1 MVKLIIHQRP
11 VEVAEGT
18 TLLDA
23 AAQLGIRIPTLC
35 YLKDINEVGA
45 CRVCLVEVEGVDRL
59 VAACNNVCEE
69 GMVVRTDTARVR
81 AARRGRCFGRFFN
94 PAVSAGSLPPA
105 SRMSRR
111 LSGREEMG

>member
-1 MVKLIIHQRP
+1 MVKLIINQRP

-18 TLLDA
+18 TILDA

-81 AARRGRCFGRFFN
+81 AARRANVELILSQHHTACTTCVRD
-94 PAVSAGSLPPA
+94 GSCREGMLD
-105 SRMSRR
+105 
-111 LSGREEMG
+111 LSSF